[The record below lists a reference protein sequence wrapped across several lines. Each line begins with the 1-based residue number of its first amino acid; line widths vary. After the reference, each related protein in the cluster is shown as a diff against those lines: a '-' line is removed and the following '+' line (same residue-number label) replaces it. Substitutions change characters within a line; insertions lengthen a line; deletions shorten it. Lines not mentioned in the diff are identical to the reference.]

1 MNTQQKWKSQ
11 SSTHSILLPM
21 LMGAPSP
28 VFYEKKTSNN
38 KQMATIPEDRY
49 PPDFEDLWAKEGPG
63 FLLAQPAFSA

>member
-1 MNTQQKWKSQ
+1 
-11 SSTHSILLPM
+11 M

-63 FLLAQPAFSA
+63 FSGAPNENIVQNH